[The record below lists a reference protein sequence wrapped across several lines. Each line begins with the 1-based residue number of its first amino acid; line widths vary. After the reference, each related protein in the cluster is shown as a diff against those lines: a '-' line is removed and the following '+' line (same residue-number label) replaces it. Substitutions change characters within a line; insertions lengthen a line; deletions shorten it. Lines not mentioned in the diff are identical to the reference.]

1 MTNTLFLLFHFAVR
15 CLVGI
20 PKDIVSFCRKESSK
34 INTRHDIMVDI
45 LINNILS
52 QRGLIDHEQ
61 KWEDRKMVKT
71 ARDEITIGTEH

>member
-1 MTNTLFLLFHFAVR
+1 
-15 CLVGI
+15 
-20 PKDIVSFCRKESSK
+20 
-34 INTRHDIMVDI
+34 MVDI

-71 ARDEITIGTEH
+71 ARDEITIGTEHWRSDEWKEKGPSCWGETETRPCVAPL